1 LSAFHAIRDAIS
13 NSSCPDPDLNAPAT
27 PESILKAIEASRN
40 ELAK

>member
-13 NSSCPDPDLNAPAT
+13 HTACPTPDLNAPAT

-40 ELAK
+40 GCAS